1 VKNGKEK
8 QFVFDIVDRN
18 SKAIALLGDSIFYFA
33 ELGMQE
39 FKTSDLMC
47 RILQGA
53 GFKVERG
60 ISGMPTAFE
69 ASYGSGSPVL
79 AFHTEFDATPASSQA
94 AGITEPKAITDGAP
108 GHTEGHNVNA
118 AVLVSA
124 AFAVKKAMDEFK
136 LPGTLK
142 VFGAPGEEQLVS
154 RPYFVRDG
162 YFNDVDVT
170 IHDHIGGEFGT
181 LYGLRQYAL
190 ISAEFTFKGESA
202 HAATS
207 PWKARDA
214 LDAAVLMDI
223 GFDKLREH
231 LEPTQRS
238 HRVITDGGDQPNV
251 VPNRATI
258 WWFFRESTAEKARA
272 IFEKA
277 KRIAEGAA
285 IMTGTTYSV
294 NVLSAVW
301 PTRANQTMAEVLHR
315 NIELVG
321 MPRWTESEQRLARE
335 LQTKE
340 KLKPTGLMP
349 EISPLREETQQS
361 TSANDSGE
369 ITWVVPAGRLTFPAN
384 IPGIAFH
391 HWAAGVALATSIA
404 HKGAVAG
411 AKAMAASALDIFNEP
426 SLVEKAKATFKEE
439 IGDVEYRPLLPQEQK
454 PPLELNRNIMERYRP
469 LMEKHYLKETPE
481 LK

>member
-1 VKNGKEK
+1 
-8 QFVFDIVDRN
+8 
-18 SKAIALLGDSIFYFA
+18 
-33 ELGMQE
+33 
-39 FKTSDLMC
+39 
-47 RILQGA
+47 
-53 GFKVERG
+53 
-60 ISGMPTAFE
+60 
-69 ASYGSGSPVL
+69 
-79 AFHTEFDATPASSQA
+79 
-94 AGITEPKAITDGAP
+94 
-108 GHTEGHNVNA
+108 
-118 AVLVSA
+118 
-124 AFAVKKAMDEFK
+124 
-136 LPGTLK
+136 
-142 VFGAPGEEQLVS
+142 
-154 RPYFVRDG
+154 
-162 YFNDVDVT
+162 
-170 IHDHIGGEFGT
+170 
-181 LYGLRQYAL
+181 
-190 ISAEFTFKGESA
+190 
-202 HAATS
+202 
-207 PWKARDA
+207 
-214 LDAAVLMDI
+214 
-223 GFDKLREH
+223 
-231 LEPTQRS
+231 
-238 HRVITDGGDQPNV
+238 VITDGGDQPNV
-251 VPNRATI
+251 IPNRATI

-285 IMTGTTYSV
+285 VMTGTTYSV

-411 AKAMAASALDIFNEP
+411 AKAMAASALDIFNDS

-481 LK
+481 LR